1 MEIEALLSAL
11 GVAEKL
17 KDATRHSWTSGGR
30 QESVADHSWRMAVM
44 ACLAADE
51 FPGLDMAK
59 VVRMCLF
66 HDMGEAFT
74 GDVPVFEKTAAHE
87 EEEARRLD
95 AWLAGQLPDVT
106 RSAAAR
112 LCEEGRV
119 TAAGKPL
126 AKNYRLGGGEAV
138 SVTLPDPE
146 PVDVAPQ
153 DIPLD
158 VVYEDSDVIVVNK
171 PKGLVVHP
179 APGHP
184 DGTLVNA
191 LLHHCGDS
199 LSGIGGELRPGIVH
213 RIDRDTSGL
222 LIAAKNDFAHQK
234 LSAQLQ
240 DHTLARI
247 YRCIVIGNL
256 REDSGTVDAPIG
268 RHPADRKKM
277 AVVAGGR
284 SAVTHWSVLER
295 FPGYTYVECR
305 LETGRTHQIRVHMA
319 HIGHPILGDT
329 VYGAKKPV
337 PGLQGQCLHAVGLR
351 FLHPRTGELVE
362 LWCDLPEAFQTQLRK
377 LENRG

>member
-1 MEIEALLSAL
+1 MSTLTRTADRPGERA
-11 GVAEKL
+11 
-17 KDATRHSWTSGGR
+17 DAF
-30 QESVADHSWRMAVM
+30 
-44 ACLAADE
+44 LAR
-51 FPGLDMAK
+51 
-59 VVRMCLF
+59 VV
-66 HDMGEAFT
+66 
-74 GDVPVFEKTAAHE
+74 
-87 EEEARRLD
+87 
-95 AWLAGQLPDVT
+95 PDLT
-106 RSAAAR
+106 RSAAQR
-112 LCEEGRV
+112 LLEAGAVRLAGRPV
-119 TAAGKPL
+119 R
-126 AKNYRLGGGEAV
+126 KNYRTAPGDVLEVDIPA
-138 SVTLPDPE
+138 PQ
-146 PVDVAPQ
+146 PVDLVPQ

-158 VVYEDSDVIVVNK
+158 IVYEDGDVIVVNK
-171 PKGLVVHP
+171 PVGMVVHP
-179 APGHP
+179 APGHS

-222 LIAAKNDFAHQK
+222 IIAAKNDAAHQK